1 MHNEVYQSQEGSSQ
15 HESAEKDHEMVQQ
28 QLNNLI
34 ANANQLLEQCKC
46 GSPKLTEA
54 WVQSK
59 MTLANDY
66 VDTVHAY
73 VVNGGDASGLH
84 MLLGLCGQKTSPL
97 PQDDRLTGRCRT
109 RIGP

>member
-1 MHNEVYQSQEGSSQ
+1 MHNDVYQSKDGSSQ

-28 QLNNLI
+28 QLNNII

-73 VVNGGDASGLH
+73 VVNGGDAKPDA
-84 MLLGLCGQKTSPL
+84 GQGDSDNVGFVIAVEKAMTNGSSKA
-97 PQDDRLTGRCRT
+97 
-109 RIGP
+109 

>member
-15 HESAEKDHEMVQQ
+15 HESAEKDHEMIQQ
-28 QLNNLI
+28 QLNNII

-59 MTLANDY
+59 MTLADDY
-66 VDTVHAY
+66 VDTVHSY
-73 VVNGGDASGLH
+73 VVNGGDAKSDA
-84 MLLGLCGQKTSPL
+84 GQGDSDNVGFVIAVEKAMTDGSSKT
-97 PQDDRLTGRCRT
+97 
-109 RIGP
+109 

>member
-1 MHNEVYQSQEGSSQ
+1 MHDDEKGEKSEN
-15 HESAEKDHEMVQQ
+15 AEKDHEMVQQ

-59 MTLANDY
+59 MTLADDY

-73 VVNGGDASGLH
+73 VVNGGDAKPDA
-84 MLLGLCGQKTSPL
+84 GQGDSDNVGFVIAVEKAMTNGSSKA
-97 PQDDRLTGRCRT
+97 
-109 RIGP
+109 